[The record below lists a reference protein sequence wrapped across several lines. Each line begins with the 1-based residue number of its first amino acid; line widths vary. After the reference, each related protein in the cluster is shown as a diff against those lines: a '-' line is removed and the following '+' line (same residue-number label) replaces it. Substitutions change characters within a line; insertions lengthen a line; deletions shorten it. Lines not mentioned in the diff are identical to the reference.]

1 MDGILQTHG
10 KALAGIGAILAIV
23 VVMVGEEDS
32 PGVLGKVQ
40 EQAEAQ
46 KASGTMAKPAWYS
59 PEPPPPP
66 AVSPPDRSDGLARQI
81 EAPAIQAPGPI
92 FTPPASTGLDPSDF
106 NQTNERIP
114 PRTVDPRDVRPS
126 EPNN

>member
-10 KALAGIGAILAIV
+10 KALAGIGAILALV

-46 KASGTMAKPAWYS
+46 KASGTMPKPAWYS

-66 AVSPPDRSDGLARQI
+66 AASLPARSDGLERRV
-81 EAPAIQAPGPI
+81 EAPGFQAPGPV
-92 FTPPASTGLDPSDF
+92 FTPPASMGLDPSDF

-114 PRTVDPRDVRPS
+114 PRTLDPKDARPPA
-126 EPNN
+126 PNN

>member
-10 KALAGIGAILAIV
+10 KALAGIGAILALV

-46 KASGTMAKPAWYS
+46 KASDTMAKPAWYS

-66 AVSPPDRSDGLARQI
+66 AVSLPDRSDGLARQI
-81 EAPAIQAPGPI
+81 EAPAIQAPGPV
-92 FTPPASTGLDPSDF
+92 FTPPASMGLDPSDF

-114 PRTVDPRDVRPS
+114 PRTVDPRDARPS

>member
-1 MDGILQTHG
+1 
-10 KALAGIGAILAIV
+10 
-23 VVMVGEEDS
+23 MVGEEDS

-46 KASGTMAKPAWYS
+46 KASGTMPKPAWYS
-59 PEPPPPP
+59 PEPPPPS
-66 AVSPPDRSDGLARQI
+66 AVSLPDRSDGLARQI
-81 EAPAIQAPGPI
+81 EAPAIQAPGPV
-92 FTPPASTGLDPSDF
+92 FTPPASMGLDPSDF

-114 PRTVDPRDVRPS
+114 PRTVDPRDAKPP

>member
-81 EAPAIQAPGPI
+81 EAPAIQAPGPV
-92 FTPPASTGLDPSDF
+92 FTPPASMGLDPSDF

-114 PRTVDPRDVRPS
+114 PRTLDPKDARPPA
-126 EPNN
+126 PNN

>member
-10 KALAGIGAILAIV
+10 KALAGIGAILALV

-46 KASGTMAKPAWYS
+46 KASGTMPKPAWYS

-66 AVSPPDRSDGLARQI
+66 TVSLPDRSDGLARQI
-81 EAPAIQAPGPI
+81 EAPAIQAPDPV
-92 FTPPASTGLDPSDF
+92 FTPPASMGLDPSDF

-114 PRTVDPRDVRPS
+114 PRTVDPRDERPP

>member
-1 MDGILQTHG
+1 MDDIWQTHG
-10 KALAGIGAILAIV
+10 KALAGIGAFLVLVIF
-23 VVMVGEEDS
+23 MVGEEDA

-40 EQAEAQ
+40 DQAEMAE
-46 KASGTMAKPAWYS
+46 ASGNMPTPAWYS

-66 AVSPPDRSDGLARQI
+66 AASLPARSDGLERPAM
-81 EAPAIQAPGPI
+81 APAIQVPGPI
-92 FTPPASTGLDPSDF
+92 FTPPPSMGLDPSDF

-114 PRTVDPRDVRPS
+114 PRTLDPKDARPP

>member
-46 KASGTMAKPAWYS
+46 KASGTMPMNTMMV
-59 PEPPPPP
+59 PC
-66 AVSPPDRSDGLARQI
+66 I
-81 EAPAIQAPGPI
+81 AP
-92 FTPPASTGLDPSDF
+92 
-106 NQTNERIP
+106 N
-114 PRTVDPRDVRPS
+114 
-126 EPNN
+126 

>member
-10 KALAGIGAILAIV
+10 KALAGIGAILALV

-81 EAPAIQAPGPI
+81 EAPAIQAPGPV
-92 FTPPASTGLDPSDF
+92 FTPPASMGLDPSDF

-114 PRTVDPRDVRPS
+114 PRTVDPRDARPS